1 MTTTR
6 TRWPLGTFFTHIA
19 ARNVILLPDLGVG
32 HKLHAQPTTT
42 IASSN
47 APPRDARAARL
58 EPRLDSLVEKS
69 SSGPPRLNHD
79 GSQAASGQEVRNR
92 GIRESHEQ
100 LDTHDAPTMQASE
113 GGDQAFSIPSKPSI
127 TPKSYLDLPLE
138 IRQQILF
145 YIVSYQVRMDTKWVH
160 SQWRQKHRLHDAMD
174 RAIWTNGDQQLLNEL
189 SDMIVYYK
197 DNNKTQAQIHFV
209 EARLSKT
216 LKTFRAQKMK
226 TKSFIDQMKTT
237 IGIQREVNREL
248 REENEKLVLALE
260 MRDVVLC

>member
-1 MTTTR
+1 
-6 TRWPLGTFFTHIA
+6 
-19 ARNVILLPDLGVG
+19 
-32 HKLHAQPTTT
+32 
-42 IASSN
+42 
-47 APPRDARAARL
+47 
-58 EPRLDSLVEKS
+58 
-69 SSGPPRLNHD
+69 
-79 GSQAASGQEVRNR
+79 
-92 GIRESHEQ
+92 
-100 LDTHDAPTMQASE
+100 
-113 GGDQAFSIPSKPSI
+113 
-127 TPKSYLDLPLE
+127 
-138 IRQQILF
+138 
-145 YIVSYQVRMDTKWVH
+145 
-160 SQWRQKHRLHDAMD
+160 MD